1 MAVVLITH
9 APSRELYEA
18 VDRETGGAVPPG
30 CIVHT
35 ASEVDGQ
42 VQIVD
47 VWESQAALDDFFA
60 NTLGPAFGRA
70 GVEPVQPEQ
79 MTETFNV
86 ERG

>member
-1 MAVVLITH
+1 MAIVVIAH

-18 VDRETGGAVPPG
+18 LDDATGNAVPPG

-42 VQIVD
+42 VRIVD
-47 VWESQAALDDFFA
+47 VWESQEALDEFFQ
-60 NTLGPAFGRA
+60 NTLGPAFGKA
-70 GVEPVQPEQ
+70 GVEPIQPEV
-79 MTETFNV
+79 TEAFNV